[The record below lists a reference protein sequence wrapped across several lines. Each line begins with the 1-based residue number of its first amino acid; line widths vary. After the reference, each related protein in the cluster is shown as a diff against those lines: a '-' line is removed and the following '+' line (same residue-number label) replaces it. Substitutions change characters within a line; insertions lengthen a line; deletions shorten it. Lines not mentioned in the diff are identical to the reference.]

1 MRTIE
6 HLQMELRAA
15 LRRVGANTLDMRQSL
30 NGTRMKVN
38 EEAVRND
45 ETDAALVELGDLS
58 AENAMSAE
66 EVMTAQVELAGMVDE
81 ALTRADEQDAALVEI
96 AGMLAETLATNE

>member
-1 MRTIE
+1 MNAWK
-6 HLQMELRAA
+6 HMQMELTGV
-15 LRRVGANTLDMRQSL
+15 LKQMGVNTLAMRQSL

-45 ETDAALVELGDLS
+45 ETDTALVELGDLS

-66 EVMTAQVELAGMVDE
+66 EVMAAQVELAGMVDE

>member
-1 MRTIE
+1 MRAIE
-6 HLQMELRAA
+6 HLQTEMRAA
-15 LRRVGANTLDMRQSL
+15 LRRVGVNTLDMRQSL
-30 NGTRMKVN
+30 TRTGLKINV
-38 EEAVRND
+38 EAVRND
-45 ETDAALVELGDLS
+45 ETDAALVELGELS

-66 EVMTAQVELAGMVDE
+66 EVMAAQVELAGMVDE